1 MALNSLD
8 AAPARCRPCHRPT
21 SAQHD
26 LVRIPMT
33 MTTLPSPVEQMTIAL
48 ESQGDGAT
56 LKVMWDATQASVPIR
71 AR

>member
-1 MALNSLD
+1 
-8 AAPARCRPCHRPT
+8 
-21 SAQHD
+21 
-26 LVRIPMT
+26 MT